1 MRYKRVLMVVL
12 AISAVLAAE
21 WFWLAAARVHAPGA
35 AGPII
40 TTQGHAPGGPFTL
53 TDQRGQVVTDATYR
67 GKYVVMA
74 FGYTHCPDVCPT
86 TLSAVAAAL
95 DLLGPRAGDVQP
107 IFVSVDPERDTPA
120 VLADYVAA
128 FHPRLVGLT
137 GTPEQIR
144 AVTRDYRVYVS
155 KVDTGDDD
163 YPVDH
168 SAYLYLIGPDGKVLT
183 YLKHD
188 ASPQTI
194 ADTIGRLMDGRAPGR
209 GAGRSAGASPAGP
222 RG

>member
-1 MRYKRVLMVVL
+1 MKYKRVLIVVL
-12 AISAVLAAE
+12 AISVVLVAE
-21 WFWLAAARVHAPGA
+21 WVWLTAGRQPVPGA
-35 AGPII
+35 AGPVI
-40 TTQGHAPGGPFTL
+40 TAQGHAPGGSFTL
-53 TDQRGQVVTDATYR
+53 TDHRGHAVTDATFR
-67 GKYVVMA
+67 GKYLVVV

-95 DLLGPRAGDVQP
+95 DLLGPRAKDVQP
-107 IFVSVDPERDTPA
+107 IFVSVDPDRDTPE

-128 FHPRLVGLT
+128 FHPRLIGLT
-137 GTPEQIR
+137 GTPAQVR

-194 ADTIGRLMDGRAPGR
+194 ADTVERLMDGHVPGR
-209 GAGRSAGASPAGP
+209 DSGATAGGSPAGQ